1 MTLLIDSSLTI
12 YKKYILKLIEVFYEM
27 IIELNKTSS
36 IRICDINREES
47 VS

>member
-12 YKKYILKLIEVFYEM
+12 YKNYILKLIEVFYEM
-27 IIELNKTSS
+27 IIESDKTSS
-36 IRICDINREES
+36 IIVCDIYREKS